1 MFKEI
6 YESIKQQLLTKIW
19 FRVTCVALLILLLL
33 IMYLIWKTPNV
44 ETGEIG
50 EKERWENFQQELIEF
65 REQDNTELFE
75 EHDHSAETI
84 PTIEESI
91 EYFFFVVKAGDVN
104 VLGSTM
110 SPEQFQQDF
119 FQYEVI
125 ERIDKMSEAMAQV
138 TRNNKLDRIE
148 IVRSLWQLQK
158 DSTRIVVDL
167 HYTDLKE
174 PIRVN
179 LKMTSSEIVDTHFE
193 EESHSDAIYFVDT
206 SIWELIR
213 NIEGKVGS

>member
-1 MFKEI
+1 
-6 YESIKQQLLTKIW
+6 
-19 FRVTCVALLILLLL
+19 
-33 IMYLIWKTPNV
+33 MYLIWKTPNV
-44 ETGEIG
+44 ETGEIA

-125 ERIDKMSEAMAQV
+125 ERIDKMSEAMAHV